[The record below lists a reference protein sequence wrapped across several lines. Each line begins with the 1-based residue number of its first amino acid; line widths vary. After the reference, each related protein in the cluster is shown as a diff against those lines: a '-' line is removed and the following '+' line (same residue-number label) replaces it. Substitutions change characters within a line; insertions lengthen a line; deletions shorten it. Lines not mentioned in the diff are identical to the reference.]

1 MMLNIVLFG
10 PPGAGKGTQ
19 SARLIE
25 KYNLMHVSTGE
36 LLRAAIKADTSIGQE
51 ARKFIDH
58 GNLVPDEMVL
68 TIIENLLDK
77 HTEVA
82 GFVFDGFPRTTN
94 QAICFDAM
102 LKAKGAEIALMLSLE
117 VSEAELT
124 SRLANRSKIDGRADD
139 KDMSIIA
146 NRIKVYNQQTAIVAD
161 FYKAQ
166 NKHVPVDGMG
176 SMDDIF
182 VRIAAGV
189 EAHKK

>member
-1 MMLNIVLFG
+1 MLNIVLFG

-25 KYNLMHVSTGE
+25 KYNLKHISTGE
-36 LLRAAIKADTSIGQE
+36 LLREAIKANNAIGQE

-68 TIIENLLDK
+68 TIIEELLDK

-94 QAICFDAM
+94 QAVRFDEM
-102 LKAKGAEIALMLSLE
+102 LKAKGTEIALMLSLE
-117 VSEAELT
+117 VSEQELT
-124 SRLANRSKIDGRADD
+124 TRLANRSKIDGRADD

-146 NRIKVYNQQTAIVAD
+146 NRIKVYSQQTAIVAD

-166 NKHVPVDGMG
+166 RKFVPVDGMG
-176 SMDDIF
+176 TVDEIF
-182 VRIAAGV
+182 NRIVTGV
-189 EAHKK
+189 EAHRK

>member
-1 MMLNIVLFG
+1 MLNIVLFG

-36 LLRAAIKADTSIGQE
+36 LLRAAIKAETSIGQE

-68 TIIENLLDK
+68 TIIENLLDR

-94 QAICFDAM
+94 QAICFDDM
-102 LKAKGAEIALMLSLE
+102 LKAKGSEIALMLSLE
-117 VSEAELT
+117 VSEVELT

-146 NRIKVYNQQTAIVAD
+146 NRIKVYNHQTAIVAD

-166 NKHVPVDGMG
+166 HKFVPIDGMG
-176 SMDDIF
+176 SVEDIF
-182 VRIAAGV
+182 QRIAAGV
-189 EAHKK
+189 EAHRK

>member
-1 MMLNIVLFG
+1 MLNIVLFG

-19 SARLIE
+19 SALLIE

-36 LLRAAIKADTSIGQE
+36 LLRTAIKADTAIGQE

-68 TIIENLLDK
+68 TIIEGLLDK

-102 LKAKGAEIALMLSLE
+102 LKAKGSEIALMLSLE
-117 VSEAELT
+117 VSEEELT
-124 SRLANRSKIDGRADD
+124 NRLAIRSKIDGRADD

-166 NKHVPVDGMG
+166 NKFVPIDGMG
-176 SMDDIF
+176 SVEDIF
-182 VRIAAGV
+182 KRIVAGV

>member
-1 MMLNIVLFG
+1 MLNIVLFG

-102 LKAKGAEIALMLSLE
+102 LKAKGSGIALMLSLE

-189 EAHKK
+189 EAHRK

>member
-1 MMLNIVLFG
+1 MLNIVLFG

-36 LLRAAIKADTSIGQE
+36 LLREAINANNEVGQE
-51 ARKFIDH
+51 AKRFIDH

-68 TIIENLLDK
+68 TIIEDLLDT
-77 HTEVA
+77 HTSVA

-94 QAICFDAM
+94 QAIRFDELM
-102 LKAKGAEIALMLSLE
+102 KAKKSEIALMLSLE

-124 SRLANRSKIDGRADD
+124 ERLAKRSKTDGRADD
-139 KDMSIIA
+139 KDMSIIT
-146 NRIKVYNQQTAIVAD
+146 NRIKVYNHQTAIVAD

-166 NKHVPVDGMG
+166 NKYVPINGMG
-176 SMDDIF
+176 SIDDIF
-182 VRIAAGV
+182 ERIVAGV
-189 EAHKK
+189 EAHRK

>member
-1 MMLNIVLFG
+1 MLNIVLFG

-36 LLRAAIKADTSIGQE
+36 LLRAAIKAETSIGQE

-77 HTEVA
+77 HTDIA

-94 QAICFDAM
+94 QAICFDDM
-102 LKAKGAEIALMLSLE
+102 LKAKGSEIALMLSLE

-146 NRIKVYNQQTAIVAD
+146 NRIKVYNHQTAIVAD

-166 NKHVPVDGMG
+166 HKFVPIDGMG
-176 SMDDIF
+176 SVEDIF
-182 VRIAAGV
+182 QRIVAGV
-189 EAHKK
+189 EAHRK